1 MYGSLLELQ
10 AQGIDLRQQLGFIN
24 FEKEAVYVEE
34 ANKGRFH
41 AKLDLQITIV
51 TCYFLRIRRFE
62 MFFTSKF

>member
-24 FEKEAVYVEE
+24 FEKEEFYAEE
-34 ANKGRFH
+34 VDKGSFN
-41 AKLDLQITIV
+41 AKWELQIV

-62 MFFTSKF
+62 MFFTG